1 MAQLEQLENIDLS
14 YLSENE
20 AKEYLLLLEELQ
32 KRNQRDAATSNFL
45 TFVKTLWDTFI
56 EGEHHKKMAK
66 VFDDIAEGKTK
77 RVIVN
82 MAPRHTK
89 SEFASHYFPAYL
101 LGKKPDLKII
111 QATHTADL
119 AVNFGRKIRDL
130 IDSEEYQELFPET
143 SLKADSKSAGKW
155 NTSKGGEYFAAGV
168 GGALAG
174 RGADL
179 FIIDDPHS
187 EQDAMSEK
195 ALDDTYE
202 WFMTGPRQ
210 RLQPGGAIIIVMT
223 RWSKRDLTGKLIKKM
238 ATDENADQWEIIEFP
253 AILPSGNPLWGNFW
267 SLDELEKVKASI
279 SPSKWFANYM
289 QQPTGGEM
297 AIIPKEWFNT
307 WEDDNPPYCEYI
319 IQSFDTAFLK
329 KESADYTAVTTW
341 GIFYPSGKI
350 GEEYYDGKQAHIIL
364 LDVLHDRFD
373 FPELKEAAI
382 KYYKQWQPDSVI
394 IEAKASGLPLTQE
407 LRAVGIPIFNFTPS
421 RGQDKVARVNSI
433 SSILADG
440 KVWVPQTNWA
450 EELVEEVNDFP
461 NGEHDDLVDSMTQ
474 ALMRFRQGGF
484 LKLSTDWKDDYDD
497 VSSYDNRT
505 YY

>member
-1 MAQLEQLENIDLS
+1 MAQLEQLQNIDLS

-253 AILPSGNPLWGNFW
+253 AILPSGNPLWSNFW

-297 AIIPKEWFNT
+297 AI
-307 WEDDNPPYCEYI
+307 
-319 IQSFDTAFLK
+319 SLK
-329 KESADYTAVTTW
+329 
-341 GIFYPSGKI
+341 
-350 GEEYYDGKQAHIIL
+350 
-364 LDVLHDRFD
+364 
-373 FPELKEAAI
+373 
-382 KYYKQWQPDSVI
+382 
-394 IEAKASGLPLTQE
+394 
-407 LRAVGIPIFNFTPS
+407 
-421 RGQDKVARVNSI
+421 
-433 SSILADG
+433 
-440 KVWVPQTNWA
+440 
-450 EELVEEVNDFP
+450 
-461 NGEHDDLVDSMTQ
+461 NG
-474 ALMRFRQGGF
+474 
-484 LKLSTDWKDDYDD
+484 LKLGKMIIRHI
-497 VSSYDNRT
+497 VNLLFNLLILHF
-505 YY
+505 